1 MFGKKAIAGILS
13 GIIIF
18 GSGMF
23 IGKINT
29 VDNDTYENLK
39 SKHEKTVKEVNTT
52 KKDLNKA
59 NKELSKLN
67 KTVDKEYSQEDNQTV
82 DKEVKRASN
91 NEKGYVHENTTTK
104 SSDAISNQGHKSI
117 ENPPVVE
124 QERKVLIPAVPE
136 KPSDIVPSE
145 ESPTDVVPT
154 IDGM

>member
-1 MFGKKAIAGILS
+1 MFRKKAIAGILS
-13 GIIIF
+13 GIIVF

-39 SKHEKTVKEVNTT
+39 SKHEKTVEEINTT

-59 NKELSKLN
+59 NKELSKL
-67 KTVDKEYSQEDNQTV
+67 KETEEREYSQEDNKTG

-91 NEKGYVHENTTTK
+91 NEKGYVDENTTTN
-104 SSDAISNQGHKSI
+104 AISNQGHKSI

>member
-1 MFGKKAIAGILS
+1 MVRKKAIAGILS
-13 GIIIF
+13 GIIVF

-59 NKELSKLN
+59 NKELSKLK
-67 KTVDKEYSQEDNQTV
+67 KTEGKEDSQEDNQTG

-91 NEKGYVHENTTTK
+91 NEKGYVDENTTTN
-104 SSDAISNQGHKSI
+104 AISNQGHKSI

>member
-1 MFGKKAIAGILS
+1 MFRKKAIAGALS
-13 GIIIF
+13 GIIVF
-18 GSGMF
+18 GSGML

-39 SKHEKTVKEVNTT
+39 SNHEKTVEEVNTT

-67 KTVDKEYSQEDNQTV
+67 KTEGKEDSQEDNQTG

-104 SSDAISNQGHKSI
+104 SSDAISNQESKSI
-117 ENPPVVE
+117 ENPSVVE
-124 QERKVLIPAVPE
+124 SEKKVLIPMVPE
-136 KPSDIVPSE
+136 KPSDKSNGPIE
-145 ESPTDVVPT
+145 ESTPY
-154 IDGM
+154 GM